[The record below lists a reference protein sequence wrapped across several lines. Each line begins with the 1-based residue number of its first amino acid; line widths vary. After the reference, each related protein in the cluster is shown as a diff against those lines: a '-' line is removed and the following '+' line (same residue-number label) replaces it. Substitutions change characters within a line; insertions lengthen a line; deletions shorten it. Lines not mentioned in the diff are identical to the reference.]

1 MGKIRTIVITLVSS
15 IIGLVA
21 VLWGSTYS
29 VSDLV
34 EIKYGFPLVWGNHL
48 ANTIAG
54 PVDSWYINWNSLV
67 IDLVLWFGVVI
78 IAVAFSGLKD

>member
-48 ANTIAG
+48 VNTIAS
-54 PVDSWYINWNSLV
+54 PVNSWYINSNSLV

>member
-1 MGKIRTIVITLVSS
+1 MGKIRTIVITLESS

-21 VLWGSTYS
+21 ILWGSTYS

-34 EIKYGFPLVWGNHL
+34 EVKYGFPLIWGNHL
-48 ANTIAG
+48 VNTIAG
-54 PVDSWYINWNSLV
+54 TVDSWYINWNSLA

>member
-1 MGKIRTIVITLVSS
+1 MGKIRTIGITIVSS

-21 VLWGSTYS
+21 ILWGSTYS

-34 EIKYGFPLVWGNHL
+34 EVKYGFPLVWGNHL
-48 ANTIAG
+48 VNSIAG
-54 PVDSWYINWNSLV
+54 PVDSWYINWNSLA
-67 IDLVLWFGVVI
+67 INLVLWFSVVI